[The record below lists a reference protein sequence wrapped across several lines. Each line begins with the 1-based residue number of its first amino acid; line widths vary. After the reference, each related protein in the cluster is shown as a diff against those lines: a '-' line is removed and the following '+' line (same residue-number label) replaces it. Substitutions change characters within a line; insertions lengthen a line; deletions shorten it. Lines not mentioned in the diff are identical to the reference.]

1 MNLVLDFKRAETP
14 LPPSFPQDFILGPAL
29 FNGGVFINDLDVALE
44 VVLSKSVDD
53 TKLRGAVDFVR
64 DGEALQRDLDK
75 LVS

>member
-1 MNLVLDFKRAETP
+1 VNLVLDFKRAEPP
-14 LPPSFPQDFILGPAL
+14 LPSSFPQGSILGPVL
-29 FNGGVFINDLDVALE
+29 FNVFINDLDVALE

-64 DGEALQRDLDK
+64 DGEALQRDLHK

>member
-14 LPPSFPQDFILGPAL
+14 LPPPFPQGSILGPVL
-29 FNGGVFINDLDVALE
+29 FNVFINDLDVVLE